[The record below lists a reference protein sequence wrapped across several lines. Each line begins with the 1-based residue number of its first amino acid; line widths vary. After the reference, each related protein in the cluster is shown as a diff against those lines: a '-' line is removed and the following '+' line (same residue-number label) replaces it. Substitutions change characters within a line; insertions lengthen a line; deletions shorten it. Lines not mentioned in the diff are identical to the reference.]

1 MAMPDAP
8 DMMPLVAPDP
18 EPSPRDRF
26 RRVLHDRAGCTD
38 DVVWYLDQA
47 RPTFATDPQVRLAV
61 EELVD
66 HLGRFLQFLPERDEH
81 LGCSIWSSPTA
92 ARLAIVV
99 EEPSVARTR
108 LPQFAR
114 LRDGILTSGTIHLEA
129 QASVLC
135 VICGEDTRGSLE
147 EALTV
152 RRASDQLRLVT
163 LGGLVTLARLVES
176 GQVTHLAAVQI
187 LRPARALAD
196 PLISLLGRVRSS
208 S

>member
-99 EEPSVARTR
+99 EEPSVGAHET
-108 LPQFAR
+108 
-114 LRDGILTSGTIHLEA
+114 
-129 QASVLC
+129 
-135 VICGEDTRGSLE
+135 
-147 EALTV
+147 
-152 RRASDQLRLVT
+152 
-163 LGGLVTLARLVES
+163 
-176 GQVTHLAAVQI
+176 AAVCAAARRYPDLGHHPPGSTGERAVCY
-187 LRPARALAD
+187 LR
-196 PLISLLGRVRSS
+196 
-208 S
+208 

>member
-8 DMMPLVAPDP
+8 DMMPLAAHAL

-26 RRVLHDRAGCTD
+26 RRLLRDRAGCTD

-47 RPTFATDPQVRLAV
+47 IPTFATDPQVRLAV

-66 HLGRFLQFLPERDEH
+66 HLGRFLQFSPERDEH
-81 LGCSIWSSPTA
+81 LGCSTWTSTTG
-92 ARLAIVV
+92 ARLAVVV
-99 EEPSVARTR
+99 EDPVVARTR

-114 LRDGILTSGTIHLEA
+114 LRDGVLTSGTIHLES
-129 QASVLC
+129 QVSVLC
-135 VICGEDTRGSLE
+135 VVCGEDPRGSLE
-147 EALTV
+147 EALTI

-196 PLISLLGRVRSS
+196 PLIALLGRVRPS
-208 S
+208 